1 MLHKIFNNILNFVL
15 PNSCISCQTVITG
28 DEKYLCPECYQKLEP
43 YSDIHPWQE
52 GRITDGTIDNSIS
65 AFWFREG
72 QPIQPLLHAMKYSKM
87 KGIGVMLGGELGKII
102 ASKGNERFSYV
113 IPIPLHKAKYR
124 DRTYNQSE
132 YIAKGVSQILNSETI
147 NDGVIRTRFTRTQ
160 TKLSKSE
167 RKENV
172 SGAFEV
178 NLKHAE
184 KICGKN
190 IILID
195 DVITTGATIL
205 ECASAIKKA
214 STGKV
219 WICSA
224 AYAELK
230 INVV

>member
-1 MLHKIFNNILNFVL
+1 MFKNIFNGFLNFVL

-28 DEKYLCPECYQKLEP
+28 DEKYLCHECFQKLEA
-43 YSDIHPWQE
+43 YNDIHPWQAE
-52 GRITDGTIDNSIS
+52 RISDGTIDNSLS

-72 QPIQPLLHAMKYSKM
+72 TPIQPLLHAMKYGKTRGV
-87 KGIGVMLGGELGKII
+87 GIMLGRYLGSKIGSMPGEQFNYII
-102 ASKGNERFSYV
+102 PV
-113 IPIPLHKAKYR
+113 PLHKAKYR
-124 DRTYNQSE
+124 DRTFNQSE
-132 YIAKGVSQILNSETI
+132 FIAKGVTQIINTQILK
-147 NDGVIRTRFTRTQ
+147 DGISRTRFTGTQ
-160 TKLSKSE
+160 TKLSKPE

-178 NLKHAE
+178 NPKYAE
-184 KICGKN
+184 NISGKN

-205 ECASAIKKA
+205 ECASVLKKTRA
-214 STGKV
+214 GKV

-230 INVV
+230 LNVV